1 MYSLPCLTCYIILL
15 VRLSRNVRIFSDF
28 HCSGYPK
35 FVLEIQFS
43 KDYASL
49 FRVVFVI
56 TYFTIY
62 IRANVQW
69 KKFIGLLM
77 GHREISFFGIKTV
90 KFATTLGT
98 KMK

>member
-1 MYSLPCLTCYIILL
+1 MVILL
-15 VRLSRNVRIFSDF
+15 VRLLVRIFSDF

-62 IRANVQW
+62 IRAPNVQW

-98 KMK
+98 KVK